1 MSEIKNHLQMD
12 YSTILASAIHDMKNS
27 LSMLLNS
34 LDNMIDDQEY
44 DQKNNNPNSKK
55 GHNFSQMKYEGQ
67 RVNSNLLQ
75 LLALYRVQNEQYHV
89 QIDNHIVIDFIEDT
103 LAQHM
108 SMFENR
114 QIDLQVNCDFD
125 LEWFFDQEMVT
136 GVLTNVINN
145 LYRYTKDKVSI
156 EAIIED
162 DYLVIRVKDNGPG
175 FPEDLQYSLADN
187 QQGISFSSG
196 STGLGLYFAGVIAG
210 IHHNKGRSGFIITN
224 NEGIDG
230 GGCFSLYLP

>member
-1 MSEIKNHLQMD
+1 MD

-34 LDNMIDDQEY
+34 LDTIIYDQE
-44 DQKNNNPNSKK
+44 NNQTDTTK
-55 GHNFSQMKYEGQ
+55 GQDFSQMRYEGQ

-89 QIDNHIVIDFIEDT
+89 HIDNHIVIDFMEDT

-114 QIDLQVNCDFD
+114 QIDLKVNCDFD
-125 LEWFFDQEMVT
+125 LEWFFDQEMVS

-145 LYRYTKDKVSI
+145 LYRYTRDKVIIESI
-156 EAIIED
+156 VED

-175 FPEDLQYSLADN
+175 FPKDLQYSLADS

-196 STGLGLYFAGVIAG
+196 STGLGLYFARVIAN
-210 IHHNKGRSGFIITN
+210 IHHNKGRSGYIITN